1 MVLRN
6 TTSAEE
12 YVDYLLIFH
21 ILYTHIKKQL
31 EGDAAVVVRTLAGK

>member
-1 MVLRN
+1 MVLGN

-12 YVDYLLIFH
+12 YVHYLLVFH
-21 ILYTHIKKQL
+21 ILYTRTKKQL

>member
-1 MVLRN
+1 MVLCN

-12 YVDYLLIFH
+12 YVHYLLVFH

-31 EGDAAVVVRTLAGK
+31 EGDAAMVERTLTGK

>member
-6 TTSAEE
+6 TTSAED
-12 YVDYLLIFH
+12 YVHYLLVFH

-31 EGDAAVVVRTLAGK
+31 EGDAAMVVRNLAAK